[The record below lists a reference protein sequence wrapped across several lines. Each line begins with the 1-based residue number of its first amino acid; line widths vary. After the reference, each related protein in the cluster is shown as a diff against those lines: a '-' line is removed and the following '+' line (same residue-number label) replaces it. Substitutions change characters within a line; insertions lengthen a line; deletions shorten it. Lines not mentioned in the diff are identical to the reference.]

1 MAITIISRKGPY
13 QFVDYGN
20 GFFAVEYSNASV
32 GQTLKYDDNKA
43 VVEEV
48 YNEVTA

>member
-1 MAITIISRKGPY
+1 MAITVLKEKGPY
-13 QFVDYGN
+13 KFVDYGN
-20 GFFAVEYSNASV
+20 GFFAVEYSNESV
-32 GQTLKYDDNKA
+32 GQTLKYNDNKS